1 MPNDRQQRAAQIVT
15 EAFGRPT
22 VTRGDFIADACGDD
36 NELHAEVEALLA
48 ADVQAGSFLD
58 KPIVRASEA
67 PVVEDPLEG
76 CAVDGFRIVR
86 RIAVGGMGVVY
97 EAEQQNP
104 HRRVALKV
112 IRAGAASAGTLR
124 RFEHEAHVLALL
136 QHPGIAQVH
145 EAGTFDT
152 GHGRQPFFAME
163 LIDGRPLND
172 YAESANLDTRRRLD
186 LFANICDAVHYA
198 HQRGVIHR
206 DLKPGNV
213 LVDDAGQ
220 AKVLD
225 FGVARVTDSDLQT
238 TTLHTAVG
246 ELIGTV
252 PYMSPEQVLGDAD
265 SIDIRSDVYA
275 LGVMLYELLSGKLPH
290 DLRDKPIPEAARI
303 IREDEITPLSSV
315 NRIFRG
321 DLETIVSKALDKD
334 KDRRYASAAGL
345 AADVRRYLNDEPIT
359 ARPASAM
366 YQFRKFTRRNKSV
379 VAAAAVVLVA
389 ILGGALVSSV
399 LAVKESRARRVAE
412 EQRTLAK
419 EAEGRALREA
429 EAAAQ
434 IATFLD
440 EMLAGLDPAVAK
452 GADTELLRLIL
463 DATSERVEAE
473 LRGQPEVGASIR
485 TTVGNTY
492 LRIGEYEAAERPL
505 AAALQLRRA
514 EFGDEHKD
522 TLASVYNLASA
533 YFHLGRY
540 EDAEPLAI
548 RALEGRRKVLGADD
562 PATLDSVGLLGMVYR
577 QQGRLDRAEP
587 LYLQT
592 LEGRRRV
599 LGEQHEDTLAAM
611 NNVAALYFSRRQYEE
626 AREMFSD
633 LLKVTRRVHGQ
644 ENSLTV
650 MIMFNLAAQ
659 CIELGQYDQAEPLYA
674 QVLEIRRRVL
684 GEHHP
689 DTLVAMNS
697 LGRLYIEMERYDEAE
712 SLLEVVVEGARQSM
726 PEGHWYRGYFLA
738 AYAACLKR
746 MERFDEAEAAYLES
760 HNIHVN
766 ALGAEHERT
775 IKVITNL
782 AGLYDDW
789 GKPAK
794 ATEYRMLLPTVKE
807 ATSVDVAASD

>member
-1 MPNDRQQRAAQIVT
+1 MPAEQKKRPVKIAADALDLPVDERAAFV
-15 EAFGRPT
+15 
-22 VTRGDFIADACGDD
+22 ADACGND
-36 NELHAEVEALLA
+36 ESLRAEVESLLS
-48 ADVQAGSFLD
+48 ADADAGSFLNR
-58 KPIVRASEA
+58 PAVRTPESPAT
-67 PVVEDPLEG
+67 EDTLAG
-76 CAVDGFRIVR
+76 TTIDGFRIIR

-112 IRAGAASAGTLR
+112 IRAGAATASTLR

-136 QHPGIAQVH
+136 QHPGIAQVY
-145 EAGTFDT
+145 EAGAFDT
-152 GHGRQPFFAME
+152 GDGRQPFFAME
-163 LIDGRPLND
+163 LIDGRPLTD
-172 YAESANLDTRRRLD
+172 YARSADLDTRQRLE
-186 LFANICDAVHYA
+186 LFVSICDAVHYA

-213 LVDDAGQ
+213 LVDASGQ

-252 PYMSPEQVLGDAD
+252 PYMSPEQIIGDAD
-265 SIDIRSDVYA
+265 TIDIRSDVYA

-611 NNVAALYFSRRQYEE
+611 NNVAALYFSRDQFDK
-626 AREMFSD
+626 AKEMFSD
-633 LLKVTRRVHGQ
+633 LLEVARRVYGKEH
-644 ENSLTV
+644 ETTV
-650 MIMFNLAAQ
+650 MMMFNLAAQ

-674 QVLEIRRRVL
+674 QALEIRRRVL

-689 DTLVAMNS
+689 DTLASVNS
-697 LGRLYIEMERYDEAE
+697 LGRLYVRMERYDEAE
-712 SLLEVVVEGARQSM
+712 SLLAAAVEGARQSM
-726 PEGHWYRGYFLA
+726 PEGHWLRGYFLA
-738 AYAACLKR
+738 TYAACLTR
-746 MERFDEAEAAYLES
+746 MERFDEAEAAFLES
-760 HNIHVN
+760 HNIYVN
-766 ALGAEHERT
+766 ALGAEHRRT
-775 IKVITNL
+775 IKVITDI

-794 ATEYRMLLPTVKE
+794 AMEYRMLLPTAKE
-807 ATSVDVAASD
+807 ATSADVIASD